1 MEQKKLL
8 WILFSVTLFL
18 LVLVGAGFIWFF
30 PGESEIP
37 VAMGER
43 SSADSSNSFDPVEWV
58 RQSDRQYPG
67 LEEPVDEQGDGSE
80 GFVIVYGE
88 SPASDSP
95 VARQKEP
102 AVSTGQATVS
112 ARETAPAEKPAAR
125 QAPPA
130 ASAEPVAAKPQP
142 VSRTV
147 SEIEYWIQAGS
158 FQSRDGAESANRILT
173 EKGLSGRLTT
183 KNIDG
188 KEFYRVRLGP
198 YGKQEEAQKFLDW
211 VKAVDQFQGSYISQV
226 RVNRTVSE

>member
-147 SEIEYWIQAGS
+147 SEIEYWIQA
-158 FQSRDGAESANRILT
+158 LT